1 MVFYT
6 DAKGKYNLVVYLNYS
21 NYRIMRDTH
30 LRNGVFMLVDK
41 ELKNINPNLEEI
53 SRTPAGGWYIKSK
66 EESWYVQSLIA
77 EELAGEEDMNEW
89 LSNWNGGLGIK
100 IEYIEDI
107 FSKQRCFSPLNSCEN
122 NCRKN
127 SIISILDKYV
137 NNDLSVVTK
146 TPKNLFEDVR
156 DCLCPKC
163 RAEVGLLVYYVEIL
177 DAESLIRQGYFNR
190 FLNRFINYENLG
202 ENNLSSAVSRY
213 SLGFTSNR
221 GLAVE
226 YNKAKTKILGGI
238 FNLDNFYRWV
248 ATHKEEYFKLSKNG
262 EPGKTTVVKEWT
274 TPVAY
279 SAPGVTGGRKNYKLP
294 NLFSYANSA
303 FYIDENKDKIIDIF
317 LDNNRSLSKFLDC
330 PIYTNQIKDELKT
343 SLLIGGDKRYTV
355 ELQNFPGSM
364 YTHSLEWMLGGKLE
378 AKRSLGRMK
387 EGNLKFGADLDTLMQ
402 ISQNG
407 ETHGLPQGSLVS
419 QVIAEMYLCKFDGV
433 LSNRI
438 DIPFSRIASSITFA
452 YNTDYDLANIKRVIH
467 DVSGEYSL
475 RLDDM
480 NAREENFPFVNMMNK
495 DLIINYFKE
504 HPVYFGVESQ
514 SKSIYDIESFVRE
527 KIYKFI
533 DFCSFEE
540 KRGNQ
545 GSLKLMISVLVD
557 DIRNGSIASLVRDNF
572 SNFEDGL
579 KSIRRIF
586 LSPGYISNLS
596 IFEKI
601 LDISLVYPEVTQDC
615 IDFSQ
620 YLIDMHQE
628 KDGVQGGYDYMLK
641 HETQDM
647 VNERV
652 NAYFSKMNQ
661 GLSSKIKYFLEQNRS
676 QELHSLLTL
685 FIVFDY
691 DILHQD
697 EEEVGEMCK
706 SIVDS
711 GIDDINL
718 ILATII
724 YYRKFG
730 NFDELLEVAARVL
743 WKTHSLVCPESDL
756 STFDP
761 NKRNM
766 KLCNCGQ
773 EFSGELWLYRYYL
786 YSLNSGCG
794 SESFANS
801 LGAGRGSIHS
811 SFKASLEKIKDEKKI
826 YLNRHFMFRLEKR
839 ELERRMESKK
849 EKRGMIVHKFYREM
863 LDSGVR
869 IVN

>member
-1 MVFYT
+1 
-6 DAKGKYNLVVYLNYS
+6 
-21 NYRIMRDTH
+21 MRDAH
-30 LRNGVFMLVDK
+30 LRNGVFMLIDK
-41 ELKNINPNLEEI
+41 ELKNINPNLEEV
-53 SRTPAGGWYIKSK
+53 SRTPGGGWYIKSK

-77 EELAGEEDMNEW
+77 DELARDEDMNEW
-89 LSNWNGGLGIK
+89 LSDWNGGLGIK
-100 IEYIEDI
+100 VECIEDI
-107 FSKQRCFSPLNSCEN
+107 FSKQRCFNPLNSCEN

-127 SIISILDKYV
+127 SIVSILDKYV
-137 NNDLSVVTK
+137 DNDLSIGTK

-156 DCLCPKC
+156 DCLCPAC

-177 DAESLIRQGYFNR
+177 DVESLIRQGYFNR
-190 FLNRFINYENLG
+190 FLNRFIKYENLG
-202 ENNLSSAVSRY
+202 EKNLSSAVSRY
-213 SLGFTSNR
+213 SLGFASDR

-248 ATHKEEYFKLSKNG
+248 ATHKEEYFKSGRNG
-262 EPGKTTVVKEWT
+262 ESDKITVVKEWT

-317 LDNNRSLSKFLDC
+317 LDNKRSLSKFLDC

-378 AKRSLGRMK
+378 AKRSLGRIK

-419 QVIAEMYLCKFDGV
+419 QVIAEMYMCKFDEF
-433 LSNRI
+433 LSDRI
-438 DIPFSRIASSITFA
+438 NIPFSRNVSSVTFA
-452 YNTDYDLANIKRVIH
+452 YNTDYDLANIKRAVH

-475 RLDDM
+475 RLDDI
-480 NAREENFPFVNMMNK
+480 NAKEEHFPFANMMNK

-504 HPVYFGVESQ
+504 HPVYFGMENTP
-514 SKSIYDIESFVRE
+514 KSICGVESFVRE

-540 KRGNQ
+540 KRGNR

-557 DIRNGSIASLVRDNF
+557 DIRNGSIASLVKDNF
-572 SNFEDGL
+572 DNLEDGC
-579 KSIRRIF
+579 KSIRRVF

-601 LDISLVYPEVTQDC
+601 LDISLAYPEITQDC

-620 YLIDMHQE
+620 YLIDMYQE
-628 KDGVQGGYDYMLK
+628 KKNAQGYPLGVYEFRFK
-641 HETQDM
+641 RETQDM

-652 NAYFSKMNQ
+652 NAYFSKVNQ
-661 GLSSKIKYFLEQNRS
+661 GLSNKINYLLEQKHS

-697 EEEVGEMCK
+697 EEEVERMCK
-706 SIVDS
+706 SIVAS

-743 WKTHSLVCPESDL
+743 WRTHSLVCPESDL

-761 NKRNM
+761 NKRYM
-766 KLCNCGQ
+766 RLCSCGQ

-786 YSLNSGCG
+786 YSLNSGRG

-801 LGAGRGSIHS
+801 LESGRGSMHS
-811 SFKASLEKIKDEKKI
+811 SFKASLKKIKDEKRI
-826 YLNRHFMFRLEKR
+826 NLNRHFMFRLKKS
-839 ELERRMESKK
+839 ELKRRMESKK